1 LASLSDVKPKT
12 GVGDEE
18 RLLVLGL
25 VGGLSLL
32 FPLVTLPPTPNK
44 LREIGVAAPEPDE
57 PAALGRRSA
66 SDAARKRRL
75 VVPSAF
81 VEPERAEQTIA
92 TLCSSM

>member
-1 LASLSDVKPKT
+1 VKPKT

-18 RLLVLGL
+18 RDERLLGLGL
-25 VGGLSLL
+25 VGGLWLVSLL

-44 LREIGVAAPEPDE
+44 PREIGVAAPEPDK
-57 PAALGRRSA
+57 PAAFGRRSA

-81 VEPERAEQTIA
+81 VEPERAEQMIA